1 MPEIIT
7 RRSFLRVLTG
17 ILAAPAVLQVSSLMP
32 LRGDVFDFNVDALM
46 VDAYESYS
54 RSWVFPWD
62 DPRWKPLPDYYET
75 LVDWGEIT
83 RAEAK
88 EYSAYG

>member
-17 ILAAPAVLQVSSLMP
+17 IIAAPAVLQISSLMP
-32 LRGDVFDFNVDALM
+32 LRGEALIILPDPTFP
-46 VDAYESYS
+46 VSG
-54 RSWVFPWD
+54 FPWD
-62 DPRWKPLPDYYET
+62 DPRWKPLPDFYET

-88 EYSAYG
+88 EYSAHG